1 MEFFSPLRYPGGKAK
16 VSDFVQC
23 LIKENA
29 LLDGTYVE
37 PYVGGGS
44 VALSLLFNEYVKDI
58 YINDKDKSIYAL
70 WHSILYESEA
80 LCKLIKDTPVTVT
93 NWFKLRD
100 YQKDKNNIDL
110 LNLGF
115 STFFLNR
122 TNRSGILKA
131 GVIGGY
137 NQKGNYKIDVRF
149 NKEDLIKRIRRIADY
164 SDRIHLANEDAV
176 TLVERLKTI
185 LPTNTLF
192 YLDPP
197 YYVKGKGLYMNYY
210 NDQDH
215 QDIAKAIN
223 KIENQKW
230 IISYDN
236 VPFITKLYS
245 KHKQKTFELNYSAS
259 NSGKGEE
266 IMIFCDSIFIPKHN
280 LFNPKQSEDKQGS
293 YREFSWV
300 SK

>member
-16 VSDFVQC
+16 VTDFVQC

-29 LLDGTYVE
+29 LLDGAYVE

-44 VALSLLFNEYVKDI
+44 VALSLLFNEYVRDI
-58 YINDKDKSIYAL
+58 YINDKDLSIYAF
-70 WHSILYESEA
+70 WHSVLYESDA
-80 LCKLIKDTPVTVT
+80 LCKLIKETPINVDT
-93 NWFKLRD
+93 WFKLKK
-100 YQKDKNNIDL
+100 YQSNKENIDL

-115 STFFLNR
+115 STFYLNR

-137 NQKGNYKIDVRF
+137 DQTGNYKIDARF
-149 NKEDLIKRIRRIADY
+149 NKDDLIKRIQRITDY
-164 SDRIHLANEDAV
+164 ADRIHLTNEDAV
-176 TLVERLKTI
+176 ILVQRLKGE
-185 LPTNTLF
+185 LPNKTLF

-215 QDIAKAIN
+215 QNIANAIKEIRN
-223 KIENQKW
+223 HKW

-236 VPFITKLYS
+236 VSFIKDLYS
-245 KHKQKTFELNYSAS
+245 KYRKQTFELNYSAS
-259 NSGKGEE
+259 NSGKGKE
-266 IMIFCDSIFIPKHN
+266 IMIFCDNIIIPKHN
-280 LFNPKQSEDKQGS
+280 IFNG
-293 YREFSWV
+293 FAL
-300 SK
+300 

>member
-44 VALSLLFNEYVKDI
+44 VALSLLFNEYVRDI
-58 YINDKDKSIYAL
+58 YINDKDISIYAF
-70 WHSILYESEA
+70 WHSILNESDA
-80 LCKLIKDTPVTVT
+80 LCKLIKDTPVNVDT
-93 NWFKLRD
+93 WFKLKE
-100 YQKDKNNIDL
+100 YQSDKGNVDL

-137 NQKGNYKIDVRF
+137 DQTGNYKIDARF
-149 NKEDLIKRIRRIADY
+149 NKEDLIKRIQRIADY
-164 SDRIHLANEDAV
+164 AERIHLTNEDAV
-176 TLVERLKTI
+176 ILVKKLKDK
-185 LPTNTLF
+185 LPNKTLF

-210 NDQDH
+210 NNQDH
-215 QDIAKAIN
+215 QDIANAI
-223 KIENQKW
+223 KEIKDHKW

-236 VPFITKLYS
+236 VPFIKELYS
-245 KHKQKTFELNYSAS
+245 KYRKQTFELNYSVS
-259 NSGKGEE
+259 NSGKGKE
-266 IMIFCDSIFIPKHN
+266 IMIFSDNIIIPKHN
-280 LFNPKQSEDKQGS
+280 LFKE
-293 YREFSWV
+293 
-300 SK
+300 

>member
-44 VALSLLFNEYVKDI
+44 VALSLLFNEYVRDI
-58 YINDKDKSIYAL
+58 YINDKDLSIYAF
-70 WHSILYESEA
+70 WHSVLHESDA
-80 LCKLIKDTPVTVT
+80 LCKLIKETPINVDT
-93 NWFKLRD
+93 WFKLKK
-100 YQKDKNNIDL
+100 YQSDKGNIDL

-137 NQKGNYKIDVRF
+137 DQTGNYKIDARF
-149 NKEDLIKRIRRIADY
+149 NKDDLIKRIQRITDY
-164 SDRIHLANEDAV
+164 ADRIHLTNEDAV
-176 TLVERLKTI
+176 ILIQRLKGE
-185 LPTNTLF
+185 LPNKTLF

-215 QDIAKAIN
+215 QDIANAIKEIRN
-223 KIENQKW
+223 HNW
-230 IISYDN
+230 ILSYDN
-236 VPFITKLYS
+236 VSFILDLYS
-245 KHKQKTFELNYSAS
+245 NYRKQTFELNYSAS

-266 IMIFCDSIFIPKHN
+266 IMIFCNNIIIPRHN
-280 LFNPKQSEDKQGS
+280 LFKELAL
-293 YREFSWV
+293 
-300 SK
+300 